1 LEYWSNRLVDGRDAK
16 DALYEQFAR
25 IGKAMA
31 SPRRLELLELLG
43 QGERS
48 VDGLAQTAG
57 LGVTTTSSHLQ
68 VLKAVG
74 LVATRRRGTTVLY
87 RLSGD
92 DVSAMVMALRDVAQ
106 TRLAEVRDVVATY
119 FAERDTLEPISSA
132 DLLKDARRDGVV
144 LIDVRPRSEFEAGH
158 IPGAISMPMDELPGR
173 MQELPTGADVVA
185 YCRGPYC
192 VLAPQAVALLTEHGY
207 RARRL
212 DGGLPEWRVTGN
224 PVEVG
229 V

>member
-1 LEYWSNRLVDGRDAK
+1 MDGRDAK

-48 VDGLAQTAG
+48 VDGLAQVAG

-119 FAERDTLEPISSA
+119 FAERDTLEPIPSA
-132 DLLKDARRDGVV
+132 DLLEDARRDAMV

-158 IPGAISMPMDELPGR
+158 IPGAISMPMDELSGR
-173 MQELPTGADVVA
+173 MHELPDGADVVA

-212 DGGLPEWRVTGN
+212 DGGLHEWRITGH